1 MAGQG
6 RTAGGREDVIRVLVV
21 DDQQLVRAGLRA
33 LCVAQDDMDVVAT
46 AANGA
51 EAVRVASDHV
61 PDVVLMDLHMPGVD
75 GIEATRR
82 ILAQRPMPIVALT
95 TFDDDEY
102 LYPALRAGVSG
113 YLLKDSSPERLL
125 DGIRRA
131 AAGESPFDPGVLRR
145 IVRTAGAAKAPPVA
159 KDFGLSARER
169 EVFDLLAQGLSNAE
183 IAARLH
189 LGVTTVKTHVA
200 GLMAKT
206 GESNRVRL
214 ALLARPPAG

>member
-1 MAGQG
+1 M
-6 RTAGGREDVIRVLVV
+6 IRVLVV

-33 LCVAQDDMDVVAT
+33 LCAAQDDMAVVAT

-51 EAVRVASDHV
+51 EAVRVAADHV

-82 ILAQRPMPIVALT
+82 ILAQRPMSVVALT

-145 IVRTAGAAKAPPVA
+145 IVRTAGAAKSAPVA
-159 KDFGLSARER
+159 KDFGLSAREQ

-214 ALLARPPAG
+214 ALLAHPPAG

>member
-1 MAGQG
+1 M
-6 RTAGGREDVIRVLVV
+6 IRVLVV

-33 LCVAQDDMDVVAT
+33 LCSAQDDVEVVAM

-51 EAVRVASDHV
+51 EAVRMATDHV

-113 YLLKDSSPERLL
+113 YLLKDTSPERLL

-131 AAGESPFDPGVLRR
+131 AEGESPFDPGVLSR
-145 IVRTAGAAKAPPVA
+145 IVRTAGAAKAPA
-159 KDFGLSARER
+159 TTRDFGLSARER
-169 EVFDLLAQGLSNAE
+169 EVFDLLARGLSNAE

-214 ALLARPPAG
+214 ALLAHPPAG